1 MLLIDFLS
9 DRKLL
14 IGIGIGIIMA
24 TFIMIGT
31 KVNYQMSKA
40 QIEDKARGMGM
51 IYPEEVKVIN
61 DKGVSK

>member
-31 KVNYQMSKA
+31 KVNYQMSKT

>member
-1 MLLIDFLS
+1 MLLIDFFS

-14 IGIGIGIIMA
+14 IGIGIGIVAA
-24 TFIMIGT
+24 TFVMLGT
-31 KVNYQMSKA
+31 KVSYQMSRA

-51 IYPEEVKVIN
+51 IYPQEVKVIN